1 MQQAAVSLSVLVADI
16 ADPSTFY
23 RHVTPQKAQVILQD
37 LFKDL
42 SGVARI
48 NNGELQKSF
57 DVGLM
62 CAFISANDAVVAAA
76 TMHQIIEARAP
87 ISRENFDVLGLR
99 IRIDT
104 GTVILKDN
112 QLFGDVVRSAI
123 LMKTLAL
130 PHQTLISE
138 TTLNYLTGIHQCQ
151 TRFVGRLPAN
161 GNGLKLNIFEYL
173 GDKVEDTLAV
183 EYPNDTPPA
192 RTLDLTYGPRILTVD
207 EGDPAITIGRLT
219 TNSLVLNYP
228 RVSRRHARIEVRQ
241 GKIILI
247 DDSVNGT
254 FVQVGG
260 LSMVCLKKDEMQLYG
275 KGMICPGREAASS
288 SPGAIYFAA
297 R

>member
-1 MQQAAVSLSVLVADI
+1 MQQAAMNLSVLVVDI
-16 ADPSTFY
+16 AGQRALF
-23 RHVTPQKAQVILQD
+23 RHVAPQKAHVILQD
-37 LFKDL
+37 LFNDL

-76 TMHQIIEARAP
+76 TMHQIIE
-87 ISRENFDVLGLR
+87 SRTPVSCENLNMLGLR

-104 GTVILKDN
+104 GTVIREGN

-123 LMKTLAL
+123 LMKTLAM

-138 TTLNYLTGIHQCQ
+138 TTLNYLTGINQCQ
-151 TRFVGRLPAN
+151 TRFVGSLPAN
-161 GNGLKLNIFEYL
+161 GNGLKLNVFEYL
-173 GDKVEDTLAV
+173 GIKVADTLTV
-183 EYPNDTPPA
+183 EYSNDTPPA
-192 RTLDLTYGPRILTVD
+192 RALDVTYGPRILTVD
-207 EGDPAITIGRLT
+207 ESDPVITIGRLT
-219 TNSLVLNYP
+219 TNRLVLNYP

-241 GKIILI
+241 GKFILV

-254 FVQVGG
+254 FVKIGE
-260 LSMVCLKKDEMQLYG
+260 LDTVCLKKDEMQLYG
-275 KGMICPGREAASS
+275 KGLICPGREAASS
-288 SPGAIYFAA
+288 SPGAIHFAG

>member
-23 RHVTPQKAQVILQD
+23 RYVTPQKAQVILQD

-57 DVGLM
+57 DGGLM
-62 CAFISANDAVVAAA
+62 CAFISAKDAVVAAA
-76 TMHQIIEARAP
+76 TMHQIIEARPP
-87 ISRENFDVLGLR
+87 ISWENVDVLGLR
-99 IRIDT
+99 ICIDT
-104 GTVILKDN
+104 GTVLREGN
-112 QLFGDVVRSAI
+112 QLFGDAVRSAI
-123 LMKTLAL
+123 VMKTLAR
-130 PHQTLISE
+130 PYQTLISE
-138 TTLNYLTGIHQCQ
+138 TTRNYLTDIHRCQ
-151 TRFVGRLPAN
+151 TRFVGSLPDN
-161 GNGLKLNIFEYL
+161 GNGSKLNVFESL
-173 GDKVEDTLAV
+173 GDLVEDTLTV

-260 LSMVCLKKDEMQLYG
+260 LRMVCLKKDEMQLYG
-275 KGMICPGREAASS
+275 KGLICPGREAASS
-288 SPGAIYFAA
+288 SPGAIHFAA